1 MKSKQIRI
9 SVELLNRLGEKLIAD
24 GRAPA
29 MVEEYLGVYVNE
41 ILWEFITGHRSKQS
55 SGVGH
60 VTIHAETDDVKR
72 IRSERAANEAHR
84 QTKRIA

>member
-1 MKSKQIRI
+1 MKSKQVRI
-9 SVELLNRLGEKLIAD
+9 SVEVLNRLGEKLIAD

-41 ILWEFITGHRSKQS
+41 ILWEFITGHRPKQS

-60 VTIHAETDDVKR
+60 VTIHAETDDAKR
-72 IRSERAANEAHR
+72 IRQERASSEEHP
-84 QTKRIA
+84 QKKRTA